1 MITVAFV
8 TGGAILLV
16 ALIGLVYMAS
26 QRSKGDETGR
36 RTQVNKGPATPK
48 RTEGREA

>member
-8 TGGAILLV
+8 AGGAILLV

-26 QRSKGDETGR
+26 QRSKSDETGR
-36 RTQVNKGPATPK
+36 RTEVSNGPATPK